1 MIRTVKGFS
10 NFDVYAIVKEL
21 DLVLSN
27 GAISN
32 VYEIENLLV
41 LKINTQQGKKNLI
54 IEEDSRIN
62 LTEYKYPVPKY
73 PSQYTM
79 SLRKFLKNRQII
91 KIYQHKFDRIIII
104 ELSNIDTKPW
114 KFVIELFNKG
124 NFLLLNENNII
135 KIAKKYKRYR
145 DRNILANKEYIF
157 PKSRGFNFLTIN
169 KEEFKVLMK
178 SNKSVELVRYLARN
192 VNIGGFYSEEICY
205 RAGIDKNLI
214 GVDLTE
220 DDLEKLYKSFKKLR
234 NDLLF
239 GTIDAQ
245 IVFDDNGI
253 EISIIPFELKIFKDN
268 KKKRFDSFN
277 KASDNF
283 YSKLDAKKLITPNNQ
298 KIVEQIKALE
308 KILKNQQDYL
318 KELKE
323 KKQKYYK
330 HGDFIY
336 SNFNILEKLV
346 EIIQNARKK
355 GYVWEEINNKLQ
367 KAKMEDMKGI
377 EIFEKLI
384 PTTKQMLI
392 MINGDE
398 VFLDLNK
405 SIGENS
411 NLIYSKGKKADKK
424 IKGTITAIE
433 KTKEKIGNL
442 ELEKESMEV
451 GIDFFI
457 KKPKLKWYEKFR
469 WFISS
474 NGFLVIGGRDASSN
488 EVIFKKYIDTN
499 DLIFHTNF
507 PGSPL
512 TVVKNPKKKE
522 VPEITL
528 NETANF
534 VVSYSRAW
542 KENWIIADAF
552 YVNSTQVSKSPPTGE
567 FLPKGS
573 FIISGKKNF
582 IKNAKTELAIGL
594 NFIELSSKS
603 EEKDEILY
611 PKLICGPL
619 SAIQKHTNNI
629 IIIIPS
635 KSDGLKKGKLA
646 QEIKTYFINHIDNN
660 FKKWVKLLTID
671 EILLYLPNGL
681 SSIKSDSS

>member
-1 MIRTVKGFS
+1 MIRPVKGFS

-21 DLVLSN
+21 ELVLSD
-27 GAISN
+27 GTISN

-41 LKINTQQGKKNLI
+41 LKINTQQGRKNLI

-73 PSQYTM
+73 PSQYTV
-79 SLRKFLKNRQII
+79 SLRKFLKNRRII
-91 KIYQHKFDRIIII
+91 KIYQHNFDRIIII
-104 ELSNIDTKPW
+104 ELSNFDTEPW
-114 KFVIELFNKG
+114 KFVIEFFNKG
-124 NFLLLNENNII
+124 NFLLLDENNII

-157 PKSRGFNFLTIN
+157 PKSRGKDFLTIN
-169 KEEFKVLMK
+169 REEFKVLMK
-178 SNKSVELVRYLARN
+178 ANKNVELVRYLARN
-192 VNIGGFYSEEICY
+192 VNIAGFYSEEVCH
-205 RAGIDKNLI
+205 RAGIDKTLF
-214 GVDLTE
+214 GMDLTE

-234 NDLLF
+234 NDFLF

-245 IVFDDNGI
+245 IVFDDNDN
-253 EISIIPFELKIFKDN
+253 EISVIPFELKIFKDN
-268 KKKRFDSFN
+268 KRKRFESFN
-277 KASDNF
+277 KASDYF
-283 YSKLDAKKLITPNNQ
+283 YSKLDEKKLIIPENQ
-298 KIVEQIKALE
+298 KIVEQIEALE

-318 KELKE
+318 GELKN

-330 HGDFIY
+330 YGDFIY
-336 SNFNILEKLV
+336 SNFNMLEKLV

-355 GYVWEEINNKLQ
+355 GYDWEEINSKLQ
-367 KAKMEDMKGI
+367 KAKMEDMEGI

-384 PTTKQMLI
+384 PTTKQLI
-392 MINGDE
+392 IKINGSE

-405 SIGENS
+405 SIGENA

-442 ELEKESMEV
+442 ELEKESMEE

-469 WFISS
+469 WFFSS

-512 TVVKNPKKKE
+512 TVIKNPKDEKI
-522 VPEITL
+522 PEMTL

-542 KENWIIADAF
+542 KENWTIADAF
-552 YVNSTQVSKSPPTGE
+552 YIKSTQISKSPPSGE

-594 NFIELSSKS
+594 NFIEISPKP
-603 EEKDEILY
+603 EEKDEIFY

-619 SAIQKHTNNI
+619 SAIQNYTDNF

-635 KSDGLKKGKLA
+635 KSSGLKKGKLA
-646 QEIKTYFINHIDNN
+646 QEIKTYFFNHSDNN
-660 FKKWVKLLTID
+660 LKKWVKLLTID